1 VTIRLPVSLP
11 PYTPTD
17 WELKLPGYPIIGGSW
32 RSTSFPDALG
42 SIPSEAELRLI
53 YENRTSDEALALL
66 LPWRATGGGQ
76 WSLTELPPEV
86 AAGVND
92 AAFAR
97 RLIGTT
103 WTVAREP
110 QKQSVKNGRFTVT
123 IDLVYELTFESRY
136 GPINPVDD
144 LGEQPVLLGITG
156 LVIVAGLPSSMVVPI
171 VTFPAGPVIELGA
184 TGALEVA
191 AAL

>member
-1 VTIRLPVSLP
+1 MTIRLPVSLP

-86 AAGVND
+86 AFGVND
-92 AAFAR
+92 AAFR
-97 RLIGTT
+97 ERLTGTS
-103 WTVAREP
+103 WTMAREP
-110 QKQSVKNGRFTVT
+110 QKQSVKKGRFTVT
-123 IDLVYELTFESRY
+123 IDLIYELTFESRY
-136 GPINPVDD
+136 GPINPPSD
-144 LGEQPVLLGITG
+144 LEEQPVLLKITG
-156 LVIVAGLPSSMVVPI
+156 FAVVAGTDATLFAPI
-171 VTFPAGPVIELGA
+171 VTFPAGPVIELDV
-184 TGALEVA
+184 TGTLEVV